1 MANYNLYKNIDPSS
15 LSSAASSAKQK
26 LSTHKTKLTTYNSS
40 LNDSIWKAPAK
51 ATIKEAFGKID
62 SEVYTDL
69 DTNLGKLTQ
78 IASQIEKYNT
88 ARDKALAYKGYL
100 DSATKDT
107 PSSSIDSWKRGL
119 SEQEGI
125 MDSCEQAINNLI

>member
-1 MANYNLYKNIDPSS
+1 MANYNLYKNIDPGS